1 MFSHQAWTLRIGASQ
16 TLAVGTFWALLF
28 LFGMCWGAANTNS
41 FPMLWQM
48 ADLDTMGAYTGVYY
62 VFTQAAAILT
72 PPITGLIVDLTGF
85 RFMFVFAAV
94 VMLAA
99 VAVMGRVRGGEA
111 TGA

>member
-1 MFSHQAWTLRIGASQ
+1 
-16 TLAVGTFWALLF
+16 
-28 LFGMCWGAANTNS
+28 
-41 FPMLWQM
+41 MLWQM

-62 VFTQAAAILT
+62 VFTQAAAIVT

-111 TGA
+111 TGE